1 MSRRQEL
8 LHHRHQL
15 AEARQII
22 GAMQSLAFI
31 EVRRLRRVLDI
42 QRQVVD
48 GLYGAAQDF
57 LAFHSDTLP
66 AMRPVRHLFLILGS
80 ERGFCGDFNAP
91 LLRKLEQCLAD
102 VRAEHN
108 RTSDNGEARAEA
120 RAEARVI
127 ACGRKL
133 IGHLEGHPQL
143 AATFDG
149 ASVFDEVASTLAR
162 LSKGLAALNAGD
174 ASLTVIYHSG
184 ASDGVTVRQLLP
196 PFEELRNASPQYG
209 FAPQLNIPPAHLL
222 AELTQQYLFAVLHSI
237 LYESLMA
244 ENHRRMQHLEGA
256 VRHLDRRLEG
266 LTYQENQMRQE
277 EIIEE
282 IEVIL
287 LNQEVDIPPQGS

>member
-8 LHHRHQL
+8 LHHRHQM

-42 QRQVVD
+42 QMEVVE
-48 GLYGAAQDF
+48 GLYHAAADL
-57 LAFHSDTLP
+57 LAFHSDALPLIAPTRTLLL
-66 AMRPVRHLFLILGS
+66 VLGS

-91 LLRKLEQCLAD
+91 LLQRLDHCLQSTPG
-102 VRAEHN
+102 E
-108 RTSDNGEARAEA
+108 TSI
-120 RAEARVI
+120 V

-133 IGHLEGHPQL
+133 CSHLQGHPQL
-143 AATFDG
+143 VATFTG
-149 ASVFDEVASTLAR
+149 ASVFDDVDNTLRR
-162 LSKGLAALNAGD
+162 LSKGLAALDAGEVT
-174 ASLTVIYHSG
+174 LRVIYHG
-184 ASDGVTVRQLLP
+184 GNGDGVRVRELLP
-196 PFEELRNASPQYG
+196 PFEALRDGVPKYAFP
-209 FAPQLNIPPAHLL
+209 PQLNVPPALL
-222 AELTQQYLFAVLHSI
+222 LTELAQQYLYAALHAI

-266 LTYQENQMRQE
+266 LKYQENQMRQE

-287 LNQEVDIPPQGS
+287 LNEESAATPGRKSTT

>member
-42 QRQVVD
+42 QVQVVE
-48 GLYGAAQDF
+48 GLYRAAQDF
-57 LAFHSDTLP
+57 LAFHSEVLP
-66 AMRPVRHLFLILGS
+66 KIKPERHVLLVLGS
-80 ERGFCGDFNAP
+80 ERGFCGDFNAQ
-91 LLRKLEQCLAD
+91 LLNKLAQTLDE
-102 VRAEHN
+102 
-108 RTSDNGEARAEA
+108 TSRETA
-120 RAEARVI
+120 VV

-133 IGHLEGHPQL
+133 CSHLQGHPQL
-143 AATFDG
+143 QATFAG
-149 ASVFDEVASTLAR
+149 ASVLDEVDRTLLR

-174 ASLTVIYHSG
+174 AALRIIYHG
-184 ASDGVTVRQLLP
+184 GNGDDVVVRELLP
-196 PFEELRNASPQYG
+196 PFEALRGLPAQ
-209 FAPQLNIPPAHLL
+209 FAFPPQLHVPPPKLL
-222 AELTQQYLFAVLHSI
+222 TELVQQYLYAALHAI

-266 LTYQENQMRQE
+266 LKYQENQMRQE

-287 LNQEVDIPPQGS
+287 LNEDNSTGTDRG